1 MVPSV
6 LYTDSFLLLFA
17 GFCPVAKL
25 IAAGVNVALGTDSSA
40 SNNCLDMMT
49 EMKLA
54 AVLAKGVSGDTTAL
68 PAYAAIRMATLNGA
82 RALGLGDK
90 TGSLVPGKCADMI
103 AIRLDELELSP
114 MYSVVSHIVY
124 VAGRDQYVC

>member
-1 MVPSV
+1 MSNCSV
-6 LYTDSFLLLFA
+6 IDFA
-17 GFCPVAKL
+17 GFCPVAKM
-25 IAAGVNVALGTDSSA
+25 IAAGVNVAIGTDSSA

-54 AVLAKGVSGDTTAL
+54 AVLAKGVSGDTTAV
-68 PAYAAIRMATLNGA
+68 PAAQAIRMATLNGA

-103 AIRLDELELSP
+103 GVRLDELELSP
-114 MYSVVSHIVY
+114 MYSVISHVVY
-124 VAGRDQYVC
+124 VAGRDQ